1 MKTEHDH
8 MSRVEQIESE
18 VKELSPDELKLF
30 REWFARFDAEL
41 WDRQI
46 ESDARSGKLDNLAD
60 RALRDH
66 RASRSTVL

>member
-1 MKTEHDH
+1 MGKLEK
-8 MSRVEQIESE
+8 IEGQ
-18 VKELSPDELKLF
+18 VKQLTPEELQAF
-30 REWFARFDAEL
+30 RDWLVQFDADA

-66 RASRSTVL
+66 RAGKSTEL